1 MMIDENEQRWKKL
14 ARQAADEKDPQKLEQ
29 LVREINR
36 LFDAKQNTNG
46 HKTNQMDDL
55 TRT

>member
-1 MMIDENEQRWKKL
+1 MNSESDAQWKEL
-14 ARQAADEKDPQKLEQ
+14 CRQAAGEQDPEKLNQ

-46 HKTNQMDDL
+46 NKTHEL
-55 TRT
+55 GHTPRT